1 MIPSAREA
9 ARGGAASSSGRD
21 GGQPLNE
28 FDAEYERELDEARA
42 RAHARGRTD
51 VVEYLNLR
59 AANDALRATGLES
72 LLESFSA
79 HAGELNRAGAS
90 IHLTRTEAHRF
101 KVGNSTMVG
110 TRLVFRVGLRELTV
124 EAGWPRG
131 PRDGIVRGGGLA
143 SALVG
148 HFGNRTAGEE
158 LLLVPAPEGPPR
170 WLVLEKTGERA
181 DLRDERVERHFT
193 KLFI

>member
-1 MIPSAREA
+1 
-9 ARGGAASSSGRD
+9 
-21 GGQPLNE
+21 LND
-28 FDAEYERELDEARA
+28 FDADYEQQLDEARA
-42 RAHARGRTD
+42 RAHARGRSD

-59 AANDALRATGLES
+59 AANDALRGAGLEW

-79 HAGELNRAGAS
+79 QAGELNRAGAS
-90 IHLTRTEAHRF
+90 ILVTRTEAHRF

-148 HFGNRTAGEE
+148 HFGNRSAGEE
-158 LLLVPAPEGPPR
+158 LLLVPVPEGPPR

-181 DLRDERVERHFT
+181 ELRDDRIKRHFT

>member
-1 MIPSAREA
+1 
-9 ARGGAASSSGRD
+9 
-21 GGQPLNE
+21 LNE
-28 FDAEYERELDEARA
+28 FDADYERELDEARA
-42 RAHARGRTD
+42 RAHASGRGD

-59 AANDALRATGLES
+59 AANDALRAAGIES

-79 HAGELNRAGAS
+79 HAGELNRAGAA
-90 IHLTRTEAHRF
+90 IHVTRTEAHRF

-148 HFGNRTAGEE
+148 HFGNRSAGEE
-158 LLLVPAPEGPPR
+158 LLLVPSQEGPPR
-170 WLVLEKTGERA
+170 WLVIEKTGERA
-181 DLRDERVERHFT
+181 ELRDERVKRHFT

>member
-1 MIPSAREA
+1 MIPSADEA
-9 ARGGAASSSGRD
+9 ARGGGRARE
-21 GGQPLNE
+21 GTALKLLND
-28 FDAEYERELDEARA
+28 FDAEYEQQLDEARA
-42 RAHARGRTD
+42 RAHASGRSD

-59 AANDALRATGLES
+59 AANDALRAAGIES

-79 HAGELNRAGAS
+79 HAGELNRAGAGLH
-90 IHLTRTEAHRF
+90 ITRAEAHRF

-110 TRLVFRVGLRELTV
+110 PRLVFRVGLRELTV

-143 SALVG
+143 AALVG
-148 HFGNRTAGEE
+148 HFGNRAAGEE

-170 WLVLEKTGERA
+170 WLVIEKTGERA
-181 DLRDERVERHFT
+181 ELRDERIKRHFT

>member
-1 MIPSAREA
+1 
-9 ARGGAASSSGRD
+9 
-21 GGQPLNE
+21 LND
-28 FDAEYERELDEARA
+28 FDAEYEQQLDEARA
-42 RAHARGRTD
+42 RASARGRGD
-51 VVEYLNLR
+51 VVEYLNVR
-59 AANDALRATGLES
+59 AANDALRAAGIEWLVEA
-72 LLESFSA
+72 FSA
-79 HAGELNRAGAS
+79 HAGEMNRAGAA
-90 IHLTRTEAHRF
+90 IHVTRSEAHRF

-110 TRLVFRVGLRELTV
+110 TRVVFRAGLRELTV

-148 HFGNRTAGEE
+148 HFGNRSAGEE
-158 LLLVPAPEGPPR
+158 LLLVPTQEGPPR

-181 DLRDERVERHFT
+181 ELRDERIKRHFT